1 METLEIWQILAICG
15 IVLIILE
22 MFTPAMLF
30 LNLSLASFATAITAL
45 FTTDLSILIPFW
57 VIASGVFL
65 IFLRPVLVKSKNGAD
80 SQTGM
85 GQYVGKK
92 AKVIEE
98 ITPDSGVIS
107 IFDERW
113 NARSSAGENIP
124 AGSFVI
130 IERNENLT
138 MFVKKEN

>member
-15 IVLIILE
+15 VILIILE

-30 LNLSLASFATAITAL
+30 LNLSLASFATAVVAL

-65 IFLRPVLVKSKNGAD
+65 FFLRPVLSKSKNGTD

-92 AKVIEE
+92 AKVIET
-98 ITPDSGVIS
+98 ITQDSGVIS

-113 NARSSAGENIP
+113 NARSSTGENIP
-124 AGSFVI
+124 AGSFVV

-138 MFVKKEN
+138 MYVKKEN